1 MKMKIMTKKM
11 VAGVVAGA
19 VLLTGGLSYVQA
31 ARDNSEKE
39 RVEFRGPAG
48 HRQPPQM
55 NREEMAGKIADTF
68 KVSKDEVL
76 KAMDGKEDFRNIGH
90 AAMLAKIS
98 GKSFQ
103 EVLSMKT
110 KDNHWGDVQKSLG
123 ITGEQMKDE
132 MDSLTAERIAGH
144 GNVGLDTAKKLL
156 KNGYDARDIEM
167 AGILAKA
174 SGKDLQSVLDMKKIN
189 NHWKDVANSLGVDE
203 GKLRLDRWGHDAPDG
218 MMPPGGP
225 EGMHGR
231 GGLPGEPPHEAQDN
245 Q

>member
-1 MKMKIMTKKM
+1 MMTKKM
-11 VAGVVAGA
+11 IAGVVAGA
-19 VLLTGGLSYVQA
+19 VLLTGSLTYVQA
-31 ARDNSEKE
+31 AKDNGGKDRMES
-39 RVEFRGPAG
+39 RGLAG
-48 HRQPPQM
+48 HRQMPQM

-68 KVSKDEVL
+68 HVSKDEVL
-76 KAMDGKEDFRNIGH
+76 KAMNEKEDFRNIGH

-98 GKSFQ
+98 GKSFR

-110 KDNHWGDVQKSLG
+110 KDKHWRDVQESLG
-123 ITGEQMKDE
+123 ITGEQMKGE

-144 GNVGLDTAKKLL
+144 GNVELDTAKKLL
-156 KNGYDARDIEM
+156 KNGYQARDIEM
-167 AGILAKA
+167 AGILSKA

-218 MMPPGGP
+218 MMQPGDP
-225 EGMHGR
+225 EGMHGM
-231 GGLPGEPPHEAQDN
+231 GGFPGEPPHEAQDN